1 MICKAWFCFVFLSY
15 TLLRSFF
22 VLRFQFRVIT
32 SHCVQV
38 FSQDK
43 SIYEA
48 VENAFITIY
57 VRKNPVETARNL
69 LNLATDSNIGDLAA
83 LEFILG
89 ALVSKGD
96 ITASM
101 VSSLLTRQHMRGR
114 VPVIVV
120 CHICI

>member
-1 MICKAWFCFVFLSY
+1 MGSVLTGSLIVNIKPICPGC
-15 TLLRSFF
+15 
-22 VLRFQFRVIT
+22 Q
-32 SHCVQV
+32 QV

-57 VRKNPVETARNL
+57 IRKNPVETAKNL
-69 LNLATDSNIGDLAA
+69 LNLAIDSNIGDLAA
-83 LEFILG
+83 LEVILG

-101 VSSLLTRQHMRGR
+101 VSLYRDKGTSVQNPTCFKITPNIIL
-114 VPVIVV
+114 I
-120 CHICI
+120 

>member
-15 TLLRSFF
+15 TLLRSFL

>member
-101 VSSLLTRQHMRGR
+101 VSSLLTRQHIRGR